1 MDGMLD
7 RQAPDPAPWEPAP
20 AAVPEVEPATT
31 ETGPATPEVE
41 LAVAAG
47 PAVAVEPAA
56 ADEPGHLASPSVG
69 RRRRRRFLGGLGA
82 ALLAVVLF
90 GAGVGFDR
98 AVLLDRPLPAGA
110 PTATSNPA
118 TTTDFALIQQAWD
131 LLHRQ
136 YVGASSL
143 DSKKLA
149 YGAIEGMTEAVGD
162 TGHTTFLTPDELAAS
177 QAALAGSYAG
187 IGAEMD
193 TTGSEPIVVGVFRDS
208 PADRAGLRSGDVVTA
223 VDGTPTAGLPLDA
236 VVARVRGPAGT
247 PVTLT
252 IRRTAADP
260 NAATTLTLRIVR
272 AEVTIPV
279 VEWATIPGTTFVDLR
294 VEQFSSGTAR
304 SFTAALAAAL
314 ATHPTGLV
322 LDLRGNP
329 GGYVNEAVAVA
340 SQFLRG
346 GTVYLARDA
355 SGRETP
361 TPVSPGGIATSIRL
375 VVLVD
380 RGTASAAEIVTG
392 ALQDA
397 GRATVVGVRTFGT
410 GTVLGRFDLADGSA
424 LRIGTVEWLT
434 PNGRRIWHEGLAP
447 DVIVALPE
455 GVRPVTPDDL
465 AGGAGG
471 AVGGDGAGDD
481 GAKVEP
487 SADVQLRAA
496 ISILTGTPPIA
507 GRSDRFE

>member
-1 MDGMLD
+1 MEHMLD
-7 RQAPDPAPWEPAP
+7 RLSPDRTPDAPLPSTMPVA
-20 AAVPEVEPATT
+20 EPATPT
-31 ETGPATPEVE
+31 ESQ
-41 LAVAAG
+41 AVR
-47 PAVAVEPAA
+47 PVPVRR
-56 ADEPGHLASPSVG
+56 HRG
-69 RRRRRRFLGGLGA
+69 RRVLGGLGA
-82 ALLAVVLF
+82 VLLAVVLF

-98 AVLLDRPLPAGA
+98 TVLLDRTLLAGA
-110 PTATSNPA
+110 PAATSSPA
-118 TTTDFALIQQAWD
+118 AGADFALIQQAWD
-131 LLHRQ
+131 LLHTK

-149 YGAIEGMTEAVGD
+149 YGAIDGMTEAVGD

-193 TTGSEPIVVGVFRDS
+193 TTGSEPVVVGVFRDS
-208 PADRAGLRSGDVVTA
+208 PADRAGLRAGDVVTA
-223 VDGTPTAGLPLDA
+223 VDGTATAGLPLDT

-252 IRRTAADP
+252 IRRAGANP
-260 NAATTLTLRIVR
+260 SAPATLTLRVVR
-272 AEVTIPV
+272 ADVTIPA
-279 VEWATIPGTTFVDLR
+279 VEWATIPGTRFVDLR

-314 ATHPTGLV
+314 ATHPSGLV

-340 SQFLRG
+340 SEFLRG

-355 SGRETP
+355 AGRVTP
-361 TPVSPGGIATSIRL
+361 IPASPGGIATSIPL

-397 GRATVVGVRTFGT
+397 GRATIVGVRTFGT

-447 DVIVALPE
+447 DVTVPLPE
-455 GVRPVTPDDL
+455 GVRPVTPNDL
-465 AGGAGG
+465 AGLGANG
-471 AVGGDGAGDD
+471 VGR
-481 GAKVEP
+481 

-496 ISILTGTPPIA
+496 ISILSGTSPMA
-507 GRSDRFE
+507 GRADRFE

>member
-1 MDGMLD
+1 MLD
-7 RQAPDPAPWEPAP
+7 QQTPDSDPREPAG
-20 AAVPEVEPATT
+20 A
-31 ETGPATPEVE
+31 ATPEI
-41 LAVAAG
+41 APPVADG
-47 PAVAVEPAA
+47 PAA
-56 ADEPGHLASPSVG
+56 AGEPDHLSPPPA
-69 RRRRRRFLGGLGA
+69 RRPRRRRFLGPLGA
-82 ALLAVVLF
+82 GLLAVILF

-98 AVLLDRPLPAGA
+98 AVLLDGPLSAGA
-110 PTATSNPA
+110 PAATTNPA
-118 TTTDFALIQQAWD
+118 TGADFALIQQAWD
-131 LLHRQ
+131 LLHQQ

-143 DSKKLA
+143 DSKTLA

-162 TGHTTFLTPDELAAS
+162 TGHTSFLTPDELAAS
-177 QAALAGSYAG
+177 EAALAGSYAG

-193 TTGSEPIVVGVFRDS
+193 TTGTEPIVVGIFRDS
-208 PADRAGLRSGDVVTA
+208 PADRAGLRRGDVVTA

-236 VVARVRGPAGT
+236 VVTKVRGPAGT

-252 IRRTAADP
+252 IRRAPANP

-272 AEVTIPV
+272 AEVTIPL
-279 VEWATIPGTTFVDLR
+279 VEWATIPGTRFVDLR

-304 SFTAALAAAL
+304 SFTAALGAAL
-314 ATHPTGLV
+314 ATHPSGLV

-355 SGRETP
+355 TGRETP

-380 RGTASAAEIVTG
+380 QGTASAAEIVTG

-447 DVIVALPE
+447 DVTVALPD

-465 AGGAGG
+465 AAGAGG
-471 AVGGDGAGDD
+471 AVGDD
-481 GAKVEP
+481 GAADGGSKVAW

-496 ISILTGTPPIA
+496 VSMLTGTPPIA